1 MAKLLVADKE
11 MIRNQFAQKARKKLS
26 DYLEGIGTQLQN
38 RVDAILPPEIKSIV
52 DRYPSMKPLLFYSHI
67 STDELLKTTKDARI
81 YEPIPLDGI
90 GMPKMFYGE
99 YLDDF
104 KCFFE
109 KDILEWSK
117 KAYEFRRLE
126 NETRNRVACALDYI
140 NTEKQLQDNFP
151 EAYKILIEIR
161 GKQKEENKCDSV
173 ENTRAF
179 LSSLDK

>member
-11 MIRNQFAQKARKKLS
+11 MIRNQFVQKVEKKLS
-26 DYLEGIGTQLQN
+26 DYLAAIGAQLQD
-38 RVDAILPPEIKSIV
+38 RVDDILPPEIKSIV
-52 DRYPSMKPLLFYSHI
+52 DRYPSMQPLLFYKNI
-67 STDELLKTTKDARI
+67 PTNELLKTKNVTI
-81 YEPIPLDGI
+81 YKAIPLDGI
-90 GMPKMFYGE
+90 GMPKMFWDE
-99 YLDDF
+99 YMDDL
-104 KCFFE
+104 KRYFE

-117 KAYEFRRLE
+117 KAYELKKLE
-126 NETRNRVACALDYI
+126 NETRNRVACALDHI

-161 GKQKEENKCDSV
+161 GKQKEENACDSV

>member
-1 MAKLLVADKE
+1 MAKLLVSDKE
-11 MIRNQFAQKARKKLS
+11 MIRNQFAKKARKKLS
-26 DYLEGIGTQLQN
+26 DYLEGIGTQLQD

-52 DRYPSMKPLLFYSHI
+52 DRYPSMHPLLFYRSI
-67 STDELLKTTKDARI
+67 STNDLLKAKSVCI
-81 YEPIPLDGI
+81 YETIPLDGI
-90 GMPKMFYGE
+90 GMPKMFYDE

-126 NETRNRVACALDYI
+126 NETKNRVACALDYI

-151 EAYKILIEIR
+151 EAYKILIEIKD
-161 GKQKEENKCDSV
+161 KQKEENKCDSV

>member
-11 MIRNQFAQKARKKLS
+11 MIRNQFVQKVEKKLS
-26 DYLEGIGTQLQN
+26 DYLAAIGAQLQD
-38 RVDAILPPEIKSIV
+38 RVDDILPPEIKSIV
-52 DRYPSMKPLLFYSHI
+52 DRYPSMQPLLFCKNI
-67 STDELLKTTKDARI
+67 PTNELLKTKNVTI
-81 YEPIPLDGI
+81 YKAIPLDGI
-90 GMPKMFYGE
+90 GMPKMFYNE
-99 YLDDF
+99 YMDDL
-104 KCFFE
+104 KRYFE

-117 KAYEFRRLE
+117 KAYELKKLE
-126 NETRNRVACALDYI
+126 NETRNRVACALDHI

-161 GKQKEENKCDSV
+161 GKQKEENACDSV

>member
-1 MAKLLVADKE
+1 MAKLLVSDKE
-11 MIRNQFAQKARKKLS
+11 MIRNKFVQKAGKKLS
-26 DYLEGIGTQLQN
+26 DYLAAIGTQLQD

-52 DRYPSMKPLLFYSHI
+52 DKYPSMQAFLFYKSI
-67 STDELLKTTKDARI
+67 SVNEILKIKGVSI
-81 YEPIPLDGI
+81 YETVPFDGI
-90 GMPKMFYGE
+90 GMPRMFYNQ

-104 KCFFE
+104 KRFFE